1 MGYQASSVPCGHWGS
16 VPLGTPGASVEH
28 ASEFSASHMWG
39 DAEGLNG
46 TASARPSDFACPL
59 RGMRMHRL
67 GPCKALLLTA
77 PLAATVTTVTRAVT
91 PPPASWSHHLP
102 TCEMGRLNSI
112 LTRTALWE
120 VERALY
126 RWWAPCTWKTGG
138 VSPQG
143 GLSPLI
149 VGQAAGATR

>member
-1 MGYQASSVPCGHWGS
+1 MGYHASSVPCGHWGS
-16 VPLGTPGASVEH
+16 VPLGTPGTSVEH
-28 ASEFSASHMWG
+28 ASEFSASRMWS

-46 TASARPSDFACPL
+46 TASDCPSDFACPL
-59 RGMRMHRL
+59 RGMWMHRL

-77 PLAATVTTVTRAVT
+77 PLAATVTTVTRAVR

-102 TCEMGRLNSI
+102 ICEMGGLNSI

-126 RWWAPCTWKTGG
+126 RCWGLCTWKTGG

-143 GLSPLI
+143 GLSHLSL
-149 VGQAAGATR
+149 